1 MSQPDQNAALAAN
14 EFEPTDAE
22 RQLLDEAAAAAAA
35 AAAEAAQAG
44 TGTGT
49 GAAAAEGAPAAAGAV
64 DGAAAGNA
72 GAAPTDGSAAAADP
86 AAAAAAAAAAA
97 NPEPAAVQSPPAAAA
112 APAHFVPTYTPESRD
127 FNAEI
132 SGINQQLVE
141 LKAKYKA
148 GDVEDDQYED
158 LYEQLRDQRSV
169 LERAQDRAEITAQL
183 NQQNS
188 DQSWAYLQRQ
198 FLSDPQNAVIAA
210 SPLLFSAWATA
221 MEVVVNDAAVANV
234 QLTDWDV
241 LTKAREELVKAGM
254 LGAAAAASQPPAPV
268 PDKPNRAAPINQ
280 VPQTLSSVPAAADPS
295 SRATVDAAAEQ
306 NIEDLEAYLASKP
319 EAERDRILKDLPG
332 QFADD

>member
-22 RQLLDEAAAAAAA
+22 RQLLEEAAAA
-35 AAAEAAQAG
+35 AAAEAAQGA
-44 TGTGT
+44 TGTVP
-49 GAAAAEGAPAAAGAV
+49 AVAEGAPAAAV
-64 DGAAAGNA
+64 DPAAGGNS
-72 GAAPTDGSAAAADP
+72 GAAPTNGAAAPVTDP
-86 AAAAAAAAAAA
+86 AAAAAAAAA
-97 NPEPAAVQSPPAAAA
+97 NPEPVAVQSPLAAAA

-127 FNAEI
+127 FNTEI

-254 LGAAAAASQPPAPV
+254 LGVAAAANQPAAPV
-268 PDKPNRAAPINQ
+268 PDKPNRAAPIHQ

>member
-35 AAAEAAQAG
+35 EAAQGA
-44 TGTGT
+44 TGTVP
-49 GAAAAEGAPAAAGAV
+49 AVAEGAAAAAGAV
-64 DGAAAGNA
+64 DTAAAA
-72 GAAPTDGSAAAADP
+72 GAAPTDGTAAAADP
-86 AAAAAAAAAAA
+86 AAAAAAAAA
-97 NPEPAAVQSPPAAAA
+97 NPEPAGVQPPPTAAA

-127 FNAEI
+127 FNTEI

-158 LYEQLRDQRSV
+158 LYEPLRDQRSV

-241 LTKAREELVKAGM
+241 LTKAREELVKVGM
-254 LGAAAAASQPPAPV
+254 LGVAAAANQPAAPV
-268 PDKPNRAAPINQ
+268 PDKPNRAAPIHQ

>member
-22 RQLLDEAAAAAAA
+22 RELLDEAAAAAAA
-35 AAAEAAQAG
+35 EAAQGA
-44 TGTGT
+44 TGTVPAVAE
-49 GAAAAEGAPAAAGAV
+49 GAAASAGAV
-64 DGAAAGNA
+64 DTAAAA
-72 GAAPTDGSAAAADP
+72 GAAPTDGTAAAADP
-86 AAAAAAAAAAA
+86 AAAAAAA
-97 NPEPAAVQSPPAAAA
+97 NPEPAGVQSPPAAAA

-132 SGINQQLVE
+132 SGINQQLTE

-254 LGAAAAASQPPAPV
+254 LGAAAAANQPPAPV
-268 PDKPNRAAPINQ
+268 PDKPNRAAPIHQ

-295 SRATVDAAAEQ
+295 SRATVDAAADQ
-306 NIEDLEAYLASKP
+306 SIEDVEAYLASKS

>member
-1 MSQPDQNAALAAN
+1 MSQPDQNAVLAAN

-22 RQLLDEAAAAAAA
+22 RQLLDEAAAA
-35 AAAEAAQAG
+35 EAAQGG
-44 TGTGT
+44 TGTVP
-49 GAAAAEGAPAAAGAV
+49 AVAEGAPAAAGAV
-64 DGAAAGNA
+64 DPAAAGNPGA
-72 GAAPTDGSAAAADP
+72 PPTNGTAAPATDP
-86 AAAAAAAAAAA
+86 AAAAA
-97 NPEPAAVQSPPAAAA
+97 NPEPVAVQSPPAAAA

-221 MEVVVNDAAVANV
+221 MEVVVNDAAAANV

-254 LGAAAAASQPPAPV
+254 LGAAAAANQPAAPV
-268 PDKPNRAAPINQ
+268 PDKPNRAAPIHQ

>member
-35 AAAEAAQAG
+35 EAAQGG
-44 TGTGT
+44 TGT
-49 GAAAAEGAPAAAGAV
+49 APAVAEGDPAAAGAV
-64 DGAAAGNA
+64 DPAASGNA
-72 GAAPTDGSAAAADP
+72 GAAPTNGTAAPAADP
-86 AAAAAAAAAAA
+86 AAAAAATAA
-97 NPEPAAVQSPPAAAA
+97 NPEPAAVQPPPAAAA

-127 FNAEI
+127 FNTEI

-254 LGAAAAASQPPAPV
+254 LGAAAAANQPAAPV
-268 PDKPNRAAPINQ
+268 PDKPNRAAPIHQ

>member
-22 RQLLDEAAAAAAA
+22 RQLLDEAATA

-44 TGTGT
+44 TG
-49 GAAAAEGAPAAAGAV
+49 AAVAEGAPAAAGAV
-64 DGAAAGNA
+64 DGGAGNA
-72 GAAPTDGSAAAADP
+72 GAAPTDGTAAAVDP
-86 AAAAAAAAAAA
+86 AAAAAAA

-127 FNAEI
+127 FNTEI
-132 SGINQQLVE
+132 SGINQQLTE

-254 LGAAAAASQPPAPV
+254 LGAAAAVNQPPAPV
-268 PDKPNRAAPINQ
+268 PDKPNRAAPIHQ

-306 NIEDLEAYLASKP
+306 GIEDLEGYLAGKS